1 MNDHYAE
8 TVNDMTFKLGL
19 LTTLFSDNVTAKFHY
34 FIMKTEKRYMED
46 KKTHKFQKNGQKN
59 RPSAI
64 TKLRHDTMFDLDYL
78 Q

>member
-1 MNDHYAE
+1 
-8 TVNDMTFKLGL
+8 
-19 LTTLFSDNVTAKFHY
+19 
-34 FIMKTEKRYMED
+34 MKTEKRYMED